1 MAKWNTTNKGDQ
13 SSKKNGETFK
23 HDKLGTIPQYLGTGE
38 NAKNSIVYLVLKYSF
53 ISAVII
59 TVLIIFNYW
68 LFRDND
74 NKVPDIVGDLKII
87 WEILT
92 PIITLALGYAFGKNE
107 R

>member
-1 MAKWNTTNKGDQ
+1 MAKWDSKSKADQ
-13 SSKKNGETFK
+13 NSKKSGGSFK
-23 HDKLGTIPQYLGTGE
+23 QDKLGIISQYLGTGE

-53 ISAVII
+53 ISAIII
-59 TVLIIFNYW
+59 TFLVVFNYW
-68 LFRDND
+68 LFRDGG

-87 WEILT
+87 WEIIT